1 MKVLPIASLTLVLAL
16 AGCSSAETEISPQ
29 EKRNN
34 FDACVIREF
43 NDVDSL
49 GWRDENTAEQLCR
62 YLLE

>member
-1 MKVLPIASLTLVLAL
+1 MNSLPIASLALAL
-16 AGCSSAETEISPQ
+16 ALSGCASAETEISPQ

-43 NDVDSL
+43 NDVASL
-49 GWRDENTAEQLCR
+49 VWRNQNGAESLCR